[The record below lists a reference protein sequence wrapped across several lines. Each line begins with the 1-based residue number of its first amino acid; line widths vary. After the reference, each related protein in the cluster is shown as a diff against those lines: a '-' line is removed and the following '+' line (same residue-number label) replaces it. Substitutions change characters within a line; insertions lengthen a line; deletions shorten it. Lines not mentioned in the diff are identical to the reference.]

1 MKKSSRCHRTPGGAQ
16 WDEEWR
22 HGVSIGDTLAEAR
35 RQAGLT
41 VTQVSQRTCI
51 RETIIRGIERGDYS
65 ACGGDFY
72 ARGHIRSIAR
82 AVGADPEP
90 LVREYDQTEGGPR
103 AITAADVF
111 EPATPIRIRERRRPN
126 WSAAM
131 VVALALLVGF
141 VVYYLVS
148 SSSKAAPTS
157 SGVTSQHLGTTT
169 RNPTNRHPA
178 RPKSTALPVA
188 QAYANEVVIHLTA
201 TGNCWVQ
208 LTSAT
213 GTPIYQGV
221 VYAGTSMQ
229 WTEHQAVSL
238 MLGNPGAVSLTVNGK
253 NAVPA
258 GSTNPVT
265 LSLGPGQKTSG

>member
-1 MKKSSRCHRTPGGAQ
+1 
-16 WDEEWR
+16 
-22 HGVSIGDTLAEAR
+22 VSIGDTLAEAR

-90 LVREYDQTEGGPR
+90 LVREYDQTQGAPQ

-111 EPATPIRIRERRRPN
+111 EPATPIKIKERRRPN

-131 VVALALLVGF
+131 VIALALLVGF
-141 VVYYLVS
+141 VVYHLVS
-148 SSSKAAPTS
+148 SGKATPT
-157 SGVTSQHLGTTT
+157 SGVTSQHVGT
-169 RNPTNRHPA
+169 
-178 RPKSTALPVA
+178 STHTKPPVTPVD
-188 QAYANEVVIHLTA
+188 QVPANEVVIHLAA
-201 TGNCWVQ
+201 TENCWVQ
-208 LTSAT
+208 LTTAT
-213 GTPIYQGV
+213 GTQIYQGI
-221 VYAGTSMQ
+221 VYAGTSLH
-229 WTEHQAVSL
+229 WVEHQAVSL
-238 MLGNPGAVSLTVNGK
+238 MLGNPGGVSLTVNGR

-258 GSTNPVT
+258 GRHSPVT
-265 LSLGPGQKTSG
+265 LSLGPGQKTVG

>member
-1 MKKSSRCHRTPGGAQ
+1 
-16 WDEEWR
+16 
-22 HGVSIGDTLAEAR
+22 VSIGDTLAEAR

-90 LVREYDQTEGGPR
+90 LVREYDQTQGAPQ

-131 VVALALLVGF
+131 VLALALLAGF
-141 VVYYLVS
+141 VVYHLVS
-148 SSSKAAPTS
+148 SSSRASPA
-157 SGVTSQHLGTTT
+157 SGVTAQHLGAAH
-169 RNPTNRHPA
+169 NPAKHAASPG
-178 RPKSTALPVA
+178 STASPVA
-188 QAYANEVVIHLTA
+188 QAHPNEVVIQLTA
-201 TGNCWVQ
+201 TQNCWVQ
-208 LTSAT
+208 LTTAT
-213 GTPIYQGV
+213 GAQIYQGI
-221 VYAGTSMQ
+221 VYAGSSMH
-229 WTEHQAVSL
+229 WTEHQPVSL
-238 MLGNPGAVSLTVNGK
+238 MLGNPSGVSLTVNGR

-258 GSTNPVT
+258 GQHNPVT
-265 LSLGPGQKTSG
+265 LSLGPSQKTIG